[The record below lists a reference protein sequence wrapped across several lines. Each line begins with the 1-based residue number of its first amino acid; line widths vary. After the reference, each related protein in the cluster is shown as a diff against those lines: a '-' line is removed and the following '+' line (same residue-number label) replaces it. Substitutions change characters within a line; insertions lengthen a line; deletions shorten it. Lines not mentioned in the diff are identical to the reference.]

1 MRAVARPC
9 QNTIQHVELAAV
21 TLIQYSPD
29 HRDGTCKKNRKKE
42 GIHTEGKSKGS
53 IQVKV
58 QRAFSHSSPHARHN
72 TRGGQKRN
80 ELKGLLKNHTNLR
93 NPSATL

>member
-1 MRAVARPC
+1 MLVDFPRPPSETENCQARRMRAVARPC

-42 GIHTEGKSKGS
+42 GINTKGKSKGS
-53 IQVKV
+53 NEH
-58 QRAFSHSSPHARHN
+58 SHIHLRTRYT
-72 TRGGQKRN
+72 TRGGHR
-80 ELKGLLKNHTNLR
+80 KGM
-93 NPSATL
+93 S